1 MPFVGLTAPVRD
13 SDIGMPRVMVEVGYL
28 RALGEC
34 GLLPLVLSPLDEP
47 RIRDRAFELTSGLL
61 LSGGEDVD
69 PARYGQAPDGSRTV
83 SPQRDEMELDLLQRA
98 LDRRLPV
105 FAVCRGIQLLNV
117 GLGGTL
123 YQDLETK
130 MGTAIDHDRF
140 KDFAGNIHT
149 IHPEGP
155 DLLAN
160 VFPAAEFVQNS
171 AHHQGIRDLAPPL
184 TAVAR
189 APDGLVE
196 AVEYREPGA
205 AWTAGVQWH
214 PERKLEDPSGTNRRL
229 FRRFALAVRERAA
242 DRRAMHPRV
251 ESHELREGVK

>member
-1 MPFVGLTAPVRD
+1 MTAPFVGLTAPVRD

-28 RALGEC
+28 QALGEC
-34 GLLPLVLSPLDEP
+34 DLVPLVLSPLEET
-47 RIRDRAFELTSGLL
+47 RSRDRVFELASGLV

-69 PARYGQAPDGSRTV
+69 PASYGKLPDGARTV
-83 SPQRDEMELDLLQRA
+83 SPERDAMEIELLRRA
-98 LDRRLPV
+98 LDRRIPV
-105 FAVCRGIQLLNV
+105 LAICRGIQLLNV

-140 KDFAGNIHT
+140 REFAGHIHA
-149 IHPEGP
+149 IRPDGPE
-155 DLLAN
+155 LLAG
-160 VFPAAEFVQNS
+160 VFPDGEFVQNS
-171 AHHQGIRDLAPPL
+171 AHHQGIQDLAPTL

-196 AVEYREPGA
+196 AVEYRQPGA
-205 AWTAGVQWH
+205 AWTVGVQWH

-229 FRRFALAVRERAA
+229 FERFATAVRARAA
-242 DRRAMHPRV
+242 SSDSKSSPLV
-251 ESHELREGVK
+251 EAPEVMG